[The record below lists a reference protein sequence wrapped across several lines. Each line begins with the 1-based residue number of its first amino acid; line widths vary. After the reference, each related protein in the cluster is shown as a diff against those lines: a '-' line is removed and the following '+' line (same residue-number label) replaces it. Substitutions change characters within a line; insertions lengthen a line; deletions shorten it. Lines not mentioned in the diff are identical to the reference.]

1 VSDTNHHSIELHLAD
16 SYTAKSDAR
25 NMKPLR
31 IAIVNQPWLSSL
43 PVPTSSLEIWTYE
56 VSRRLAKDNDV
67 HIFGGLPARSLRN
80 QRFRDQGVTYHL
92 TSTTPDAFAK
102 RLLPKIRRSRQAN
115 RPDVARQSYYFF
127 WAARVAWEL
136 RRLKPDIIHIQNQ
149 FPFAR
154 IIGRLNPH
162 AKIILHMHSEWLSQI
177 DHREVQPSLNRV
189 SAVMACSARVLAEFE
204 GRSNGPPLPTAVVPN
219 GVDPDAFSATAAG
232 GSGCSRSRIV
242 FVGRISPEKGCH
254 SLVDAFASI
263 AAQDPEVTLTMVG
276 PVGALP
282 VGHIV
287 ELGKD
292 RHVRDLKR
300 FYTTSISYPDQILG
314 SLPREIR
321 SRVSITGGLSRERV
335 AEEIRDATV
344 LVNPS
349 LSETFGMSLVEAMSS
364 AVPTIAT
371 TVGGMPEIVQDGIT
385 GSLVPPEDPTVLA
398 EAIQDLLSNAEK
410 RRAMGAAGR
419 ERVLRHYT
427 WEVVAD
433 TILEVYG
440 SLVPQGAPYE
450 VGGPIDGS
458 PVRAK

>member
-1 VSDTNHHSIELHLAD
+1 
-16 SYTAKSDAR
+16 
-25 NMKPLR
+25 MKPLR

-162 AKIILHMHSEWLSQI
+162 AKIILHMQSEWLSQV
-177 DHREVQPSLNRV
+177 DLREVVPALRRTSLV
-189 SAVMACSARVLAEFE
+189 IGCSRHVTSKAEAR
-204 GRSNGPPLPTAVVPN
+204 SSIPLPPTDVVPN
-219 GVDPDAFSATAAG
+219 GVDTETFVPAIRTETLG
-232 GSGCSRSRIV
+232 GTSPMKIV
-242 FVGRISPEKGCH
+242 FVGRVSPEKGCH
-254 SLVDAFASI
+254 TLLDAFRDLGAR
-263 AAQDPEVTLTMVG
+263 DERLTVTLVG
-276 PVGALP
+276 PIGALP
-282 VGHIV
+282 IGHIV
-287 ELGKD
+287 DIAED
-292 RHVRDLKR
+292 QHVRELTR
-300 FYTTSISYPDQILG
+300 FYDQPEPYLQQILNLLPAELRGRVFVRG
-314 SLPREIR
+314 SV
-321 SRVSITGGLSRERV
+321 SRDQV
-335 AEEIRDATV
+335 AEEVLGADI

-349 LSETFGMSLVEAMSS
+349 LSETFGMALIEGMSS
-364 AVPTIAT
+364 GIPVVAT
-371 TVGGMPEIVQDGIT
+371 RIGGMPEVIEDGAT
-385 GSLVPPEDPTVLA
+385 GVLVPPDDPSALA
-398 EAIQDLLSNAEK
+398 EAIQDLLSNAEE

-419 ERVLRHYT
+419 ERALRHYK
-427 WEVVAD
+427 WAAVAD
-433 TILEVYG
+433 KTLEVYR
-440 SLVPQGAPYE
+440 SLVSQAAPQKVALSIDKSLTTPEGA
-450 VGGPIDGS
+450 
-458 PVRAK
+458 K